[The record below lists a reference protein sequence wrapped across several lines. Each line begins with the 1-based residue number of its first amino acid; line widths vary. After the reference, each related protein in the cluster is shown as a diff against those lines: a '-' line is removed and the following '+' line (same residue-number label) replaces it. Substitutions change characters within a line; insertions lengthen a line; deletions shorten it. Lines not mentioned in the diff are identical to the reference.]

1 MPVKALRVIAA
12 VLLVA
17 VAVSAQRQAP
27 PAGEAMT
34 VAAKRFLDTL
44 SAEQKSQAVLPYA
57 DPSRTDWH
65 YIPKPSR
72 KGLQVKEMNAGQRK
86 AAFGLLASS
95 LSAIGDEKAT
105 TIMQLEGILRE
116 LEKNRQGGP
125 LRDPERYYFTLFGDP
140 NSAEP
145 WGLSVEG
152 HHISLNFVVKDGQI
166 VSSTPTFFG
175 SNPATLLAD
184 YTDLAGP
191 KFKKGLRV
199 LKDEEQLAYDLL
211 AALNDAQQ
219 KKAIIA
225 AEAPNDVRDAGKA
238 SPPISPAE
246 GLPASE
252 MKPEQVAL
260 LQKLIDAYAHNL
272 PAEVAAERLAQVK
285 ADGIENIA
293 FCWMGP
299 LETDKGHHY
308 RVQGKSF
315 LIEFNNTQPD
325 SAGNLANHIHSVWH
339 DLRGNFAIPVASN

>member
-1 MPVKALRVIAA
+1 MPLKSFSVVAV
-12 VLLVA
+12 VLLLV

-27 PAGEAMT
+27 VAGEAMT
-34 VAAKRFLDTL
+34 TAAKRFVETL
-44 SAEQKSQAVLPYA
+44 SAEQKSEAVLPFA

-72 KGLQVKEMNAGQRK
+72 KGLQVKEMNEEQRK
-86 AAFGLLASS
+86 AAFALLASS
-95 LSAIGDEKAT
+95 LSILGDQKAT
-105 TIMQLEGILRE
+105 TIMRLEGILRE
-116 LEKNRQGGP
+116 LEKNRQGGQI
-125 LRDPERYYFTLFGDP
+125 RDPERYYFTLFGDP
-140 NSAEP
+140 SSAES

-152 HHISLNFVVKDGQI
+152 HHLSLNFVLKDGQV

-184 YTDLAGP
+184 YTELAGP
-191 KFKKGLRV
+191 EFKQGMRV
-199 LKDEEQLAYDLL
+199 LKDEEQLAYDLIN
-211 AALNDAQQ
+211 ALDDTQR

-238 SPPISPAE
+238 SPPLSPAE
-246 GLPASE
+246 GLVASE
-252 MKPEQVAL
+252 MKPQQVAL

-272 PAEVAAERLAQVK
+272 PEDVAAKRLAQVK
-285 ADGIENIA
+285 SDGIENVA
-293 FCWMGP
+293 FCWLGP

>member
-1 MPVKALRVIAA
+1 MPLKSLRVIAV
-12 VLLVA
+12 VLLVV
-17 VAVSAQRQAP
+17 VAASAQRKAP

-34 VAAKRFLDTL
+34 TSAKRFIDML

-65 YIPKPSR
+65 YIPKASR
-72 KGLQVKEMNAGQRK
+72 KGLQVKEMNEGQRK
-86 AAFGLLASS
+86 AAFALLASS
-95 LSAIGDEKAT
+95 LSAIGDHKAT
-105 TIMQLEGILRE
+105 TIMRLEGILRE
-116 LEKNRQGGP
+116 LEKNRQGGQI
-125 LRDPERYYFTLFGDP
+125 RDPERYYFTLFGDP

-152 HHISLNFVVKDGQI
+152 HHLSLNFVVKDGQI

-184 YTDLAGP
+184 YTALAGP
-191 KFKKGLRV
+191 EFTKGMRI

-211 AALNDAQQ
+211 NSLDDGQR

-225 AEAPNDVRDAGKA
+225 GESPNDVRDAGKA

-246 GLPASE
+246 GIPASAL
-252 MKPEQVAL
+252 KPEQVAL

-285 ADGIENIA
+285 ADGIENVS
-293 FCWMGP
+293 FCWLGP
-299 LETDKGHHY
+299 VETDKGHHY

-339 DLRGNFAIPVASN
+339 DLLGNFGIPVK

>member
-1 MPVKALRVIAA
+1 MPLKSLSVIAA
-12 VLLVA
+12 VLIVF
-17 VAVSAQRQAP
+17 VAVSAQRKAP

-34 VAAKRFLDTL
+34 TAAKRFVDTL
-44 SAEQKSQAVLPYA
+44 STEQKSQTVLPYA

-72 KGLQVKEMNAGQRK
+72 KGLQVKEMNEGQRK
-86 AAFGLLASS
+86 AAFALLASS

-105 TIMQLEGILRE
+105 TIMHLEGILRE
-116 LEKNRQGGP
+116 LEKNRQGGQI
-125 LRDPERYYFTLFGDP
+125 RDPERYYFTLFGDP
-140 NSAEP
+140 SSAEA

-152 HHISLNFVVKDGQI
+152 HHLSLNFVVKDGRV

-184 YTDLAGP
+184 YTSLAGP
-191 KFKKGLRV
+191 RFKKGLRV

-211 AALNDAQQ
+211 HSLDATQQ

-246 GLPASE
+246 GLAGSE
-252 MKPEQVAL
+252 MKAEQHER
-260 LQKLIDAYAHNL
+260 LQKLIDAYIRNL
-272 PAEVAAERLAQVK
+272 PEEVAAERAALVQ
-285 ADGIENIA
+285 ADGLENVA
-293 FCWMGP
+293 FCWLGP

-339 DLRGNFAIPVASN
+339 DLRGNFDIPVATN